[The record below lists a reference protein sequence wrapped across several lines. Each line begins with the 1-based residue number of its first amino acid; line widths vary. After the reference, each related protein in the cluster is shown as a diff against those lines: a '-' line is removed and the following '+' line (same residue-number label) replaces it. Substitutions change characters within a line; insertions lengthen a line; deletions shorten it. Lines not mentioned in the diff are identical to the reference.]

1 MTKKKSQKKK
11 VILKVNPGEAIFVA
25 DLQVLTDIMDT
36 YSSMTK
42 EAKDPKEKEAYSD
55 IVSQI
60 LDWTTRTYYS
70 GQGDSDDG
78 DEQEW

>member
-36 YSSMTK
+36 YSTMTK
-42 EAKDPKEKEAYSD
+42 EAKDPKEKEAYSH

-70 GQGDSDDG
+70 GQGDSDDS

>member
-36 YSSMTK
+36 YAGMAKDS
-42 EAKDPKEKEAYSD
+42 KDPKVKEAYSG

-70 GQGDSDDG
+70 GQGDGDDG
-78 DEQEW
+78 YEQEW

>member
-36 YSSMTK
+36 YASMAK
-42 EAKDPKEKEAYSD
+42 EAKEPKVKESYSG

-70 GQGDSDDG
+70 GQGDGDDG

>member
-1 MTKKKSQKKK
+1 
-11 VILKVNPGEAIFVA
+11 
-25 DLQVLTDIMDT
+25 
-36 YSSMTK
+36 MTK
-42 EAKDPKEKEAYSD
+42 EDKDPKEKEAYSD

>member
-36 YSSMTK
+36 YAGMAKDS
-42 EAKDPKEKEAYSD
+42 KDPKDKEAYSK

-70 GQGDSDDG
+70 GQGDGDDG

>member
-36 YSSMTK
+36 YTSMAK
-42 EAKDPKEKEAYSD
+42 DSKDPKAKEAYSE

>member
-11 VILKVNPGEAIFVA
+11 VIVKVNPGEAIFVA
-25 DLQVLTDIMDT
+25 NLEVLTDIMNT
-36 YSSMTK
+36 YTTMAK
-42 EAKDPKEKEAYSD
+42 EAKDSKDKEDYSD

-70 GQGDSDDG
+70 GQGDGDDG

>member
-36 YSSMTK
+36 YSGMAKDS
-42 EAKDPKEKEAYSD
+42 KDPKVKEAYSK

-70 GQGDSDDG
+70 GQGDGDDG

>member
-36 YSSMTK
+36 YAGM
-42 EAKDPKEKEAYSD
+42 AKDSIVPKVKETYSG

-70 GQGDSDDG
+70 GQGDGDDG

>member
-11 VILKVNPGEAIFVA
+11 VIIKVNPGEAVFVA
-25 DLQVLTDIMDT
+25 NLDVLTDIMNT
-36 YSSMTK
+36 YAGMAK
-42 EAKDPKEKEAYSD
+42 EAKDTNVKEAYSGV
-55 IVSQI
+55 VSQI